1 MAGGIVSETRFSGL
15 AISPG
20 MAVGHACLFRQGSSD
35 RIPDYQVSGDA
46 RDREKGRLRR
56 AAEIVGE
63 HLEALRKVVA
73 ARLGPAEAEIF
84 KAQEMILKDPALDAR
99 ILETV
104 DDGHNAEWAVVHAF
118 EAYEKRLREVDSAY
132 MNERASDLAEVKR
145 RLLDVLCDTNP
156 SFQCAS
162 EPKCQRGMP
171 RVVVTEELAPSLA
184 IELKPDEI
192 RGIVTARGG
201 ITSHAAILARALGIP
216 AVSGISHIHE
226 LIRCGT
232 EVIVNG
238 DTGEVVVQPT
248 KRSVAA
254 VEPAVRVFAA
264 PTEPLDGLRVM
275 ANIGVASDVT
285 EARAMK
291 AEGIGLYRTELEV
304 VASGRLLGE
313 EEQLARYADVLRAM
327 DGAPVHFRLL
337 DIGGD
342 KPSPLFDHPRE
353 ENPSLGLRGSRFLL
367 ARPDLLRTQARAL
380 TRLAAKREVHVM
392 YPLVIDL
399 EQFRRL
405 RRLFDEVTAD
415 LPKGR
420 LRHGVMFEVPSACL
434 EARELLAEAEFA
446 SIGTND
452 LVQYLF
458 AVDRN
463 NERVAE
469 DYTFDR
475 PVFWRI
481 LEDLVRAAKETGRP
495 LSICGEMAAD
505 TRYTPRLLELGIQ
518 TVSVSA
524 RHIPGV
530 RRAAKETLATR

>member
-1 MAGGIVSETRFSGL
+1 
-15 AISPG
+15 
-20 MAVGHACLFRQGSSD
+20 
-35 RIPDYQVSGDA
+35 
-46 RDREKGRLRR
+46 
-56 AAEIVGE
+56 
-63 HLEALRKVVA
+63 
-73 ARLGPAEAEIF
+73 
-84 KAQEMILKDPALDAR
+84 
-99 ILETV
+99 
-104 DDGHNAEWAVVHAF
+104 
-118 EAYEKRLREVDSAY
+118 
-132 MNERASDLAEVKR
+132 
-145 RLLDVLCDTNP
+145 
-156 SFQCAS
+156 
-162 EPKCQRGMP
+162 
-171 RVVVTEELAPSLA
+171 
-184 IELKPDEI
+184 
-192 RGIVTARGG
+192 
-201 ITSHAAILARALGIP
+201 
-216 AVSGISHIHE
+216 
-226 LIRCGT
+226 
-232 EVIVNG
+232 
-238 DTGEVVVQPT
+238 
-248 KRSVAA
+248 
-254 VEPAVRVFAA
+254 
-264 PTEPLDGLRVM
+264 
-275 ANIGVASDVT
+275 
-285 EARAMK
+285 
-291 AEGIGLYRTELEV
+291 V
-304 VASGRLLGE
+304 VASGHLLDE
-313 EEQLARYADVLRAM
+313 DEQLARYADVVKAM

-342 KPSPLFDHPRE
+342 KPSPLFDHPHE

-380 TRLAAKREVHVM
+380 TRLAATHEVYVM

-405 RRLFDEVTAD
+405 RQLFDEVTAD

-420 LRHGVMFEVPSACL
+420 LHHGVMFEVPSACL
-434 EARELLAEAEFA
+434 QARELLAEAEFG